1 MNAEFLKD
9 KKVGIAMTGSFCTFR
24 RLIPVFRMIKDAG
37 AQIQFILSPVVAQS
51 TTRFYEN
58 SQLLS
63 DLKEITDKPIITT
76 IVDAEPI
83 GPQKMYDMLLVAP
96 CTGNTIAKLAN
107 GITDTSVTLACK
119 AHLRNQRPLVLFLST
134 NDALSMNAKN
144 IGILLN
150 VKNVYFVPF
159 GQDDPIKKCNSLISD
174 ENLIFDT
181 LKAAEHGIQIQ
192 PIIET

>member
-1 MNAEFLKD
+1 MN
-9 KKVGIAMTGSFCTFR
+9 
-24 RLIPVFRMIKDAG
+24 
-37 AQIQFILSPVVAQS
+37 
-51 TTRFYEN
+51 
-58 SQLLS
+58 
-63 DLKEITDKPIITT
+63 EITDNPIITS

-83 GPQKMYDMLLVAP
+83 GPKMMYDILLVAP
-96 CTGNTIAKLAN
+96 CTGNTIAKLSN

-144 IGILLN
+144 IGVLLN

-174 ENLIFDT
+174 EKKIIDT
-181 LKAAEHGIQIQ
+181 LNAAEQGIQIQ
-192 PIIET
+192 PILAT